1 MEELRVYHG
10 RPADLSGRIPQERD
24 CYDLLDRLGISFQ
37 RTDHAPTA
45 TMEVC
50 KEIDAV
56 LELDICKNLFLCN
69 RNRSR
74 YYLLL
79 MPGDKPFRTKEL
91 SSQIGSTRLSFG
103 KPEDM
108 ERLLRLTPGS
118 VSVMG
123 LMYDQAGEVQL
134 LIDADV
140 LALPAFG
147 CHPCINT
154 SSIKMS
160 MADFRER
167 LLPALG
173 HVPVIVHL

>member
-1 MEELRVYHG
+1 MEVFQG
-10 RPADLSGRIPQERD
+10 RPADLEGRLEKERD
-24 CYDLLDRLGISFQ
+24 CYDLLDRLGISFR

-50 KEIDAV
+50 REIDAV

-69 RNRSR
+69 RNKSR
-74 YYLLL
+74 FFLLL
-79 MPGDKPFRTKEL
+79 MPGDKPFRTKDL
-91 SSQIGSTRLSFG
+91 SAQLGSTRLSFG

-108 ERLLRLTPGS
+108 ERLLNLTPGS

-123 LMYDQAGEVQL
+123 LMYDRDKQVQL
-134 LIDADV
+134 LIDGDV
-140 LALPAFG
+140 LEDPYFG

-154 SSIKMS
+154 SSIKMT
-160 MADFRER
+160 MEDFRVR

-173 HVPVIVHL
+173 HEPVIVHL